1 MINKIIGTTF
11 SRGLMAIFGLL
22 TLILNTRYL
31 GAEKLGELA
40 VYIITITLMV
50 QVSEFIGGPS
60 LVYLQ
65 KKFSTLQIL
74 TVSHLWSLTIALL
87 TLLFLFL
94 FNENFNFPFLLLAT
108 IILIQAANHT
118 HLHLLVGKE
127 MIYGYNL
134 SSIVQSTIMVSGI
147 FITYQI
153 LGFTEITDYLQVY
166 LIGQIAMLFFTSW
179 FVSKI
184 SKANKPAISNWQMVK
199 ETFNYGAII
208 QGTNLLQFGVYR
220 FNYLILESFTSFS
233 NLGIYSVGNQL
244 SEKVLIPGNAISTV
258 QYSRIAN
265 SEEKDKSIDLTF
277 SMIIISSTVTLFA
290 IIGLL
295 IIPQSLISLILGME
309 FNSIKSLFFYLAP
322 GVFFMSVSTIFSHY
336 FAGLA
341 LYKYNFLASGLGL
354 ILSLLL
360 SILLI
365 PLYNLEG
372 AAIATSIVFTF
383 QTVFQIILFKKE
395 TKLSWNSM
403 IGKFIHSSANIKDM
417 LLKRI
422 W

>member
-65 KKFSTLQIL
+65 KKFSTLQII
-74 TVSHLWSLTIALL
+74 TISHLWSLTIALL
-87 TLLFLFL
+87 TFLFLFL

-134 SSIVQSTIMVSGI
+134 SSIVQSTIMVFGI

-153 LGFTEITDYLQVY
+153 LGITEIKDYLHVY

-184 SKANKPAISNWQMVK
+184 SKVNKPDISNWQMVK

-265 SEEKDKSIDLTF
+265 SAEKDKSIDLTF
-277 SMIIISSTVTLFA
+277 SMLIISSTVTLFA

-360 SILLI
+360 SLLLI

-383 QTVFQIILFKKE
+383 QTVFQIIMFKKE

-403 IGKFIHSSANIKDM
+403 IGKFLHSSANIKDM

>member
-1 MINKIIGTTF
+1 MINKIIGTAF

-31 GAEKLGELA
+31 GAGKLGELA

-74 TVSHLWSLTIALL
+74 TVSHLWSVTIALL
-87 TLLFLFL
+87 TFLFLFL
-94 FNENFNFPFLLLAT
+94 FNENFNFPFLLLAV

-134 SSIVQSTIMVSGI
+134 SSIMQSTIMVSGI
-147 FITYQI
+147 FISYQI
-153 LGFTEITDYLQVY
+153 LGATEITDYLHVY
-166 LIGQIAMLFFTSW
+166 LIGQIVMLFFTIW

-184 SKANKPAISNWQMVK
+184 SESNKPISSNWQMIK

-244 SEKVLIPGNAISTV
+244 SEKVLIPGNAMSTI

-265 SEEKDKSIDLTF
+265 SEEKEKSIDLTI
-277 SMIIISSTVTLFA
+277 SMIFISSMVTLFA

-295 IIPQSLISLILGME
+295 IIPQSIISLILGVE
-309 FNSIKSLFFYLAP
+309 FSSIKSLFFYLVP

-341 LYKYNFLASGLGL
+341 LYKYNFLTSGFGL

-360 SILLI
+360 SLLLI
-365 PLYNLEG
+365 PVFNLEG
-372 AAIATSIVFTF
+372 AAITTSIVFTF
-383 QTVFQIILFKKE
+383 QTVFQIIMFKKE
-395 TKLSWNSM
+395 TDLSWNSM
-403 IGKFIHSSANIKDM
+403 IGKFIHTSFDIKNT

>member
-1 MINKIIGTTF
+1 MINKIIGTAF

-31 GAEKLGELA
+31 GAGKLGELA

-74 TVSHLWSLTIALL
+74 TVSHLWHLVIQKSF
-87 TLLFLFL
+87 LFLFL
-94 FNENFNFPFLLLAT
+94 FNENFNFPFLLLAV

-134 SSIVQSTIMVSGI
+134 SSIMQSTIMVSGI
-147 FITYQI
+147 FISYQI
-153 LGFTEITDYLQVY
+153 LGATEITDYLHVY
-166 LIGQIAMLFFTSW
+166 LIGQIVMLFFTIW

-184 SKANKPAISNWQMVK
+184 SESNKPISSNWQMIK

-244 SEKVLIPGNAISTV
+244 SEKVLIPGNAMSTI

-265 SEEKDKSIDLTF
+265 SEEKEKSIDLTI
-277 SMIIISSTVTLFA
+277 SMILISSMVTLFA

-295 IIPQSLISLILGME
+295 IIPQSI
-309 FNSIKSLFFYLAP
+309 
-322 GVFFMSVSTIFSHY
+322 IFADSW
-336 FAGLA
+336 
-341 LYKYNFLASGLGL
+341 SG
-354 ILSLLL
+354 I
-360 SILLI
+360 
-365 PLYNLEG
+365 
-372 AAIATSIVFTF
+372 
-383 QTVFQIILFKKE
+383 
-395 TKLSWNSM
+395 
-403 IGKFIHSSANIKDM
+403 
-417 LLKRI
+417 
-422 W
+422 

>member
-87 TLLFLFL
+87 TFLFLFL